1 MITKNGIYKILI
13 PALLAGLLTGCTTTS
28 TREAT
33 NGVLGRVPH
42 YDAVEY
48 DRAVNILITAR
59 MLPKYEPYIISVCQ
73 DVKAL
78 RIYTEG
84 RPYNDSITFQVD
96 QLDNVTQSLMIRLQS
111 PIKMKPEE
119 YKHRCYEIEVLAD
132 ALRLSIGNE
141 KL

>member
-1 MITKNGIYKILI
+1 MNLYHKTLILS
-13 PALLAGLLTGCTTTS
+13 LSLVLAGCSTMETRRTTN
-28 TREAT
+28 AA
-33 NGVLGRVPH
+33 LGRVPH

-59 MLPKYEPYIISVCQ
+59 QLPKYEPYILSLTQ

-78 RIYTEG
+78 RTYTEG
-84 RPYNDSITFQVD
+84 RPYNDNITFQVD
-96 QLDNVTQSLMIRLQS
+96 QLDNVTQSLLIRLQS

-119 YKHRCYEIEVLAD
+119 YKHRCSEIEVLAD